1 MKRLYLDFK
10 AEKSTGNGLVK
21 LVPFVVVLLA
31 IGAAAF
37 WQYRTQL
44 ALVESASSA
53 MPAYPDP
60 EEIHAADA
68 AIRNLNMP
76 WIDALN
82 VMDAIFESPADGALL
97 SVEANVER
105 MTFKISGEARDQAVV
120 QAIPLRLKAM
130 KSVADAVLV
139 GQEMQQS
146 TSLHPLLF
154 TLEFRMRDPS

>member
-1 MKRLYLDFK
+1 M
-10 AEKSTGNGLVK
+10 
-21 LVPFVVVLLA
+21 
-31 IGAAAF
+31 
-37 WQYRTQL
+37 
-44 ALVESASSA
+44 
-53 MPAYPDP
+53 
-60 EEIHAADA
+60 
-68 AIRNLNMP
+68 
-76 WIDALN
+76 
-82 VMDAIFESPADGALL
+82 